1 MLKSE
6 EAILE
11 AVNNV
16 GSLATQETLQY
27 FDTDGSPIMIGPNKF
42 TNKGLAG

>member
-27 FDTDGSPIMIGPNKF
+27 FDTDGSPIMIGQ
-42 TNKGLAG
+42 TNLQVKG